1 MFIDFTVSVFLSY
14 VCNIVDM
21 LKRFKLNFHLDGRFT
36 STHPITYVG
45 EELTYVGHYHEDPD
59 YMCEFDIY
67 KLLSEIGYEKP
78 NRMEFSSM
86 NVRIGSGGKMCQNST
101 DFVSM
106 INLTWSEGRVEL
118 HVEAEKLKENVGG
131 KERVGVQTQFESEIQ
146 QKIIETNQPSD
157 EIKPIRNETQAKTQP
172 QTEPET
178 QPQTHE
184 TQPET
189 NENQPETNDSD
200 GDDEYIP
207 IDEHETD
214 VSDGEDSTLDK
225 ELLEARRCSKRLR
238 NKFGSRFPTQDNS
251 EVKFPSI
258 STLFNVYNPQT
269 TEEGYES
276 AYERSEEEQDSLVPS
291 DVDYIFLYKE
301 HKKKMRLI
309 EYDPSCEH
317 KQLEFF
323 IGMKFTRPQQFR
335 EVVQMYAVENGRK
348 IRWKVMH

>member
-1 MFIDFTVSVFLSY
+1 
-14 VCNIVDM
+14 
-21 LKRFKLNFHLDGRFT
+21 
-36 STHPITYVG
+36 
-45 EELTYVGHYHEDPD
+45 
-59 YMCEFDIY
+59 
-67 KLLSEIGYEKP
+67 
-78 NRMEFSSM
+78 
-86 NVRIGSGGKMCQNST
+86 
-101 DFVSM
+101 M

-172 QTEPET
+172 QTKPET

-200 GDDEYIP
+200 G
-207 IDEHETD
+207 
-214 VSDGEDSTLDK
+214 EDSTLDK
-225 ELLEARRCSKRLR
+225 ELLEARRCSRRLR

-251 EVKFPSI
+251 EVEFSSI
-258 STLFNVYNPQT
+258 STLFNEYNPQT

-276 AYERSEEEQDSLVPS
+276 AYERSEEEQDSHIPS

-348 IRWKVMH
+348 IRWKRSDALKMEARCVAGCY